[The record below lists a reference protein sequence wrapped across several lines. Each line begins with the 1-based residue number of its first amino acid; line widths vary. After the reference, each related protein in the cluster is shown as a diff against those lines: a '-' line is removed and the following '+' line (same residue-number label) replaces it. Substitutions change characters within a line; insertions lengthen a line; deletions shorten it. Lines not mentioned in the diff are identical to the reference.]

1 MCCSDN
7 VKKSGQQKALQMA
20 LIKVAIVVPKNPNE
34 VKNDMT
40 EFQRPNQEEFN
51 KFNDYERF
59 RI

>member
-1 MCCSDN
+1 
-7 VKKSGQQKALQMA
+7 MA